1 MPTSFPSARGEAGRP
16 DVTRPD
22 LKRADPGRPDAGDNM
37 IGRLQP
43 GQADTVAHMKALR
56 EAQQTL
62 SAALARPADATGP
75 VPRDE
80 AVGLFRRHLSR
91 IQQSVRDNFENQALS
106 GVEAATQLSALTDGL
121 VAALYDYTTSRLAH
135 DDPAGAAAQQISIAA
150 TGGYGRG
157 LLAPFSDIDLLFLTE
172 DAPTPFILGAIEF
185 ILYFMWDLGL
195 KVGHATRSVSQ
206 CIEEAAEDTTVRT
219 TLLDARLLTGEP
231 ALFAMFQA
239 RYIVACMQAGPAGF
253 IADKQRERSLRHE
266 RYGES
271 PFLVEPNIKEG
282 RGGLRDMQTLYWLC
296 RYVFGR
302 GEPRQLVGIEA
313 HGGGGLL
320 TEQEAKRARRSWD
333 FLWTVRFHLH
343 YIAGRAEER
352 LTFDMQPVVGARMGY
367 TRHGRQVG
375 VERFMRHYFLTAREV
390 MRLTHVLEPAVL
402 RQALGQPA
410 QAGETDPAMRAAGF
424 MLSDGQILPAPET
437 DFDCEPIRMLRLLA
451 LARERNLPLHPMA
464 MHELI
469 RCERRAASLRGDPEA
484 SALLLSL
491 ISGDRPARREPPPA
505 ASTRDRKSPTPVETP
520 ARLHGARWLHVLN
533 ETGLLGRLIPPWSRI
548 VGQMQFDTYHVFTVD
563 EHTIEAVRIL
573 GTLEAGALA
582 NETPVANGL
591 VEDLQSR
598 RALYVATLLH
608 DIAKGRGGDHSELG
622 SELALEICPQLGLS
636 AEETETVSWLVLHH
650 LLLSQ
655 TAFRRDI
662 DDPKTILDLADT
674 IQSPERLKLLL
685 LLTIVDMRAV
695 SGKVWN
701 AWKAAL
707 LRELYTR
714 VAEVLAGGL
723 ATTERDI
730 RVARAKDEATELL
743 RDESFSDTEI
753 ERFLSL
759 GYGGYWLS
767 FDSEAHLRHARMIR
781 DSEQRASALTVETQ
795 PLPARAVTEVTV
807 YTNDHAGLFSHIAGA
822 LAVAGASI
830 VDARIHTM
838 TNGMALDTF
847 WIQDATDGT
856 FDEPHRLARL
866 SSLVEQALAGR
877 LDLAGEI
884 AKASRGVMARRMRAI
899 HVPPRVVIDN
909 RASNTHTV
917 IEVNGRDRP
926 GLLHDVTNAMSL
938 QGMQIASAHITTYG
952 VRAVDVFYVKDV
964 FGLKVSNERKLHD
977 LREALLLVLTR
988 AEEAV
993 VLPASGPVRR
1003 SKNGIEAA

>member
-1 MPTSFPSARGEAGRP
+1 MLTSPSTSPPSRDQARQTQDLQEA
-16 DVTRPD
+16 TR
-22 LKRADPGRPDAGDNM
+22 L
-37 IGRLQP
+37 L
-43 GQADTVAHMKALR
+43 
-56 EAQQTL
+56 
-62 SAALARPADATGP
+62 AASLARPADATGP
-75 VPRDE
+75 TPRDV
-80 AVGLFRRHLSR
+80 AISLFRRHLAR
-91 IQQSVRDNFENQALS
+91 IQQSVRDEFEERLLS
-106 GVEAATQLSALTDGL
+106 GSEAARRLATLTDGL
-121 VAALYDYTTSRLAH
+121 IATLHDYTLHDALA
-135 DDPAGAAAQQISIAA
+135 GSIGGQSLTIAA

-157 LLAPFSDIDLLFLTE
+157 LLAPFSDIDLLFLTDDE
-172 DAPTPFILGAIEF
+172 PSPEILAVVEF
-185 ILYFMWDLGL
+185 ILYCLWDLGL
-195 KVGHATRSVSQ
+195 KVGHATRSVNQ
-206 CIEEAAEDTTVRT
+206 CIEAAAEDTTILT
-219 TLLDARLLTGEP
+219 TLLDARRIAGDEAPFT
-231 ALFAMFQA
+231 MFQA
-239 RYIVACMQAGPAGF
+239 RYIVACMEAGPGGF
-253 IADKQRERSLRHE
+253 IAAKQKERSLRHQ

-296 RYVFGR
+296 RYTFGR
-302 GEPRQLVGIEA
+302 GEPRELVGPGA
-313 HGGGGLL
+313 PLGGLL

-343 YIAGRAEER
+343 YVAGRAEER

-402 RQALGQPA
+402 RQALGPPA
-410 QAGETDPAMRAAGF
+410 HSAETDDAMRAAGF
-424 MLSDGQILPAPET
+424 MLSDGQILQAPGI
-437 DFDCEPIRMLRLLA
+437 DFDREPIQMMRLLA
-451 LARERNLPLHPMA
+451 FAYARRRPIHPLA

-469 RCERRAASLRGDPEA
+469 RCERRAASLRGNAEA
-484 SALLLSL
+484 SAVLLDL
-491 ISGDRPARREPPPA
+491 ICGERPQRREAAGRPASQANPADPRPPEQRPAELRAPEPRP
-505 ASTRDRKSPTPVETP
+505 D
-520 ARLHGARWLHVLN
+520 GARWLHVLN

-573 GTLEAGALA
+573 GTLEGGALA
-582 NETPVANGL
+582 DAVPVANTL

-608 DIAKGRGGDHSELG
+608 DVAKGRGGDHSELG
-622 SELALEICPQLGLS
+622 SELALQICPMLGLS

-662 DDPKTILDLADT
+662 DDPKTILDIADT

-685 LLTIVDMRAV
+685 LLTVVDMRAV
-695 SGKVWN
+695 SSKVWN

-723 ATTERDI
+723 STTERDA
-730 RVARAKDEATELL
+730 RVSRAKDEARLL
-743 RDESFSDTEI
+743 LKDEGFSAVEI
-753 ERFLSL
+753 ERFLGL
-759 GYGGYWLS
+759 GYAGYWLS
-767 FDSEAHLRHARMIR
+767 FDDEVHARHARMIR
-781 DSEQRASALTVETQ
+781 DSELRDAPLTIETQ

-807 YTNDHAGLFSHIAGA
+807 YTTDHAGLFSRIAGA

-847 WIQDATDGT
+847 WIQDAADGA
-856 FDEPHRLARL
+856 FDAPHRLARL

-877 LDLAGEI
+877 LDLASEI
-884 AKASRGVMARRMRAI
+884 ARVSRSMMGRRMRAI
-899 HVPPRVVIDN
+899 HVPPRVVVDN

-917 IEVNGRDRP
+917 IEINGRDRP
-926 GLLHDVTNAMSL
+926 GLLHDVTDAISQ
-938 QGMQIASAHITTYG
+938 QGLQIASAHITTYG

-964 FGLKVSNERKLHD
+964 FGLKISNEQKLSD

-988 AEEAV
+988 AEEAL
-993 VLPASGPVRR
+993 VLPPTGATRR
-1003 SKNGIEAA
+1003 SASTNEAA